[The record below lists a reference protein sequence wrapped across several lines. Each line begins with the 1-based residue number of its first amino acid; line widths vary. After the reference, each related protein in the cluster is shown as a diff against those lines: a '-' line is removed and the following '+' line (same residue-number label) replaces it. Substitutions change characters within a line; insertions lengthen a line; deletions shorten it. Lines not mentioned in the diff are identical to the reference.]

1 MLSLGSTLRY
11 VPLLSQT
18 LGGHQ
23 PESRVLDAIG
33 EVKVNNFSAAQLT
46 DVRFITDW
54 FQGRLRP
61 FLPAVSR
68 DFLSCLSSKNFSCDT
83 YQVV

>member
-1 MLSLGSTLRY
+1 MLPLSSTLRY
-11 VPLLSQT
+11 VPLLSQN
-18 LGGHQ
+18 LSDYQ
-23 PESRVLDAIG
+23 PESHVLDAIG
-33 EVKVNNFSAAQLT
+33 EVKVNNFSAAQLADASFVT
-46 DVRFITDW
+46 EW
-54 FQGRLRP
+54 FQQRLRP

>member
-1 MLSLGSTLRY
+1 MFL
-11 VPLLSQT
+11 LLSQNLT
-18 LGGHQ
+18 AHQ
-23 PESRVLDAIG
+23 PDSHVLDAIG

-46 DVRFITDW
+46 NVSFIASW
-54 FQGRLRP
+54 FQERLRP
-61 FLPAVSR
+61 FLPEASK

>member
-1 MLSLGSTLRY
+1 MLTLSSTLRY
-11 VPLLSQT
+11 VPLLSQN
-18 LGGHQ
+18 LSDHQ
-23 PESRVLDAIG
+23 PESHVLDAIG

-46 DVRFITDW
+46 DVSFVTDW
-54 FQGRLRP
+54 FQGKLRP

-68 DFLSCLSSKNFSCDT
+68 DFLYCLSSKNFSCDT